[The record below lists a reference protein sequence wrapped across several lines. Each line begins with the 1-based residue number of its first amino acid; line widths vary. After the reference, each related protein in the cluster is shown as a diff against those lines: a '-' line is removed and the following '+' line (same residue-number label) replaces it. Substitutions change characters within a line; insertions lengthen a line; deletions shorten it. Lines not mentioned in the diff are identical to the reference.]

1 MKSSTIVSL
10 LALAASA
17 ASSPL
22 AVPQL
27 EDRTI
32 FSLGCSPDNRVLIVA
47 GLNQQFC
54 SAYLQP
60 TSTAIALNTVLNT
73 AFATTTATQTVI
85 VTSTSTPIPS
95 LVCGVPGFAV
105 ADAPTTFFNNDGSF
119 NLAQCQAQ
127 CASVAAGT
135 FASGSTLC
143 ACYAGNPNVVVA
155 PAEGSP
161 FTFYDISCPL
171 PSVPAKRAVPLC
183 APASAKVAPFF
194 VQIINPGPARISSA
208 CSCLLNK
215 QVPAACTIVKSATIT
230 ATTTILRIQTA
241 TTTATVVVTAV

>member
-1 MKSSTIVSL
+1 MKASTAFSL
-10 LALAASA
+10 LALATSA

-22 AVPQL
+22 AGL
-27 EDRTI
+27 EDRT
-32 FSLGCSPDNRVLIVA
+32 FFPPGCSADNKVLIVA

-54 SAYLQP
+54 SAYLQL
-60 TSTAIALNTVLNT
+60 TSTATVVNTVFNT

-85 VTSTSTPIPS
+85 VTSTATPVPS

-105 ADAPTTFFNNDGSF
+105 ADASTTFFNDDGSF
-119 NLAQCQAQ
+119 NVAQCQAQ
-127 CASVAAGT
+127 CASLGAGT

-161 FTFYDISCPL
+161 FTFYDINCPL
-171 PSVPAKRAVPLC
+171 PALAKRAPVC
-183 APASAKVAPFF
+183 APASAKVPPFF

-208 CSCLLNK
+208 CSCLLNE
-215 QVPAACTIVKSATIT
+215 VPACTVVKSATAT
-230 ATTTILRIQTA
+230 ATTTVLQVQTA
-241 TTTATVVVTAV
+241 MITETVVVTAA